1 MSIITVSNLS
11 KSYKIPLKDPGLKGA
26 FKSLFWPRS
35 SLVHA
40 IQDINFAIEAG
51 EIVAY
56 LGPNGAGKSTTIKL
70 LTGILTPS
78 AGRIEVLGIEPYEK
92 RIENA
97 RNIGVVFGQ
106 RSQLR
111 WDLPVIESFEL
122 HRRLYGLSNVLYR
135 QQMELFASIL
145 GLDDLLT
152 KNVRSLSLGQKMLC
166 DLALSLLHKP
176 PIVYLDEPTIG
187 LDIVVKDRIRDF
199 FVYMNR
205 EHGVSIILTS
215 LYALSIIGMSFH
227 HAFTNSVIYMEQ
239 YIREGTLDQLLC
251 LPVNTLFYMVARRY
265 TPLGLGNLIIGVFYL
280 VVAGQLAEVQWD
292 VFKVGLVIVFV
303 LAGNL
308 IWFSIMLFFGAMS
321 FWVARTNALC
331 NLVIGLYELTR
342 YPLSIYGPYL
352 KGFLTFIVPYAFV
365 AYYPAL
371 YLLGKSEAD
380 GHWGAFSPL
389 VAILLFAATYQFW
402 KLGIR
407 SYQGTGS

>member
-26 FKSLFWPRS
+26 FKSLFWPRT

-40 IQDINFAIEAG
+40 VQNINFAIEAG

-78 AGRIEVLGIEPYEK
+78 AGRIEVLGIEPYEQ

-111 WDLPVIESFEL
+111 WDLPVVESFEL
-122 HRRLYGLSNVLYR
+122 HRRLYGLSNSLYR
-135 QQMELFASIL
+135 QQMKLFASIL
-145 GLDDLLT
+145 GLGDLLT

-166 DLALSLLHKP
+166 DMALPLLHKP

-199 FVYMNR
+199 FVQMNR

-215 LYALSIIGMSFH
+215 HDLEEVEKLCRRII
-227 HAFTNSVIYMEQ
+227 VIDKGQ
-239 YIREGTLDQLLC
+239 KLFDGSLDQLK
-251 LPVNTLFYMVARRY
+251 NISGKTRIMTLELAH
-265 TPLGLGNLIIGVFYL
+265 PPQHLNGLSAMSVVESQGNKLKIAFDSDQLSTTRLITQIAAHNDVRDL
-280 VVAGQLAEVQWD
+280 VVQELEIGT
-292 VFKVGLVIVFV
+292 IVKS
-303 LAGNL
+303 LYHER
-308 IWFSIMLFFGAMS
+308 I
-321 FWVARTNALC
+321 AR
-331 NLVIGLYELTR
+331 
-342 YPLSIYGPYL
+342 
-352 KGFLTFIVPYAFV
+352 
-365 AYYPAL
+365 
-371 YLLGKSEAD
+371 
-380 GHWGAFSPL
+380 
-389 VAILLFAATYQFW
+389 
-402 KLGIR
+402 
-407 SYQGTGS
+407 

>member
-1 MSIITVSNLS
+1 VRRYAALYGFLFTSHLRSMLEYKTSFWLSFISIIATTAA
-11 KSYKIPLKDPGLKGA
+11 GLA
-26 FKSLFWPRS
+26 
-35 SLVHA
+35 
-40 IQDINFAIEAG
+40 
-51 EIVAY
+51 
-56 LGPNGAGKSTTIKL
+56 T
-70 LTGILTPS
+70 
-78 AGRIEVLGIEPYEK
+78 
-92 RIENA
+92 
-97 RNIGVVFGQ
+97 IGVVFTHVDAIAGWTF
-106 RSQLR
+106 R
-111 WDLPVIESFEL
+111 
-122 HRRLYGLSNVLYR
+122 
-135 QQMELFASIL
+135 ELF
-145 GLDDLLT
+145 
-152 KNVRSLSLGQKMLC
+152 
-166 DLALSLLHKP
+166 
-176 PIVYLDEPTIG
+176 
-187 LDIVVKDRIRDF
+187 F
-199 FVYMNR
+199 
-205 EHGVSIILTS
+205 

-308 IWFSIMLFFGAMS
+308 IWFSIMLFFGSMS
-321 FWVARTNALC
+321 FWVTRTNALC

-371 YLLGKSEAD
+371 YLLGKSGAD